1 MNLPNKLTLLRIVLV
16 APLIIFFSLS
26 YWSLNTNNNHLFL
39 IFLNVAGSIFVIS
52 MITDFLDGYLARKK
66 NQITTFGKL
75 FDPLADKI
83 TINVTLIFLA
93 MFHYSSFIFVILFI
107 IRDLVVDGSRN
118 IIAKHNLK
126 FEANIFGKLKTIFQ
140 TIAIIVLIF
149 ASPFIDR
156 KSWWQ
161 MLLINFPMII
171 ASIMSYFSGI
181 IYFKKIIPYIKGD
194 K

>member
-1 MNLPNKLTLLRIVLV
+1 MNLPNKLTILRIVLV
-16 APLIIFFSLS
+16 VPLIVFFSLS
-26 YWSLNTNNNHLFL
+26 YWSLNTKNDYLSF
-39 IFLNVAGSIFVIS
+39 IFLNLAGSIFVIS

-66 NQITTFGKL
+66 NEITTFGKL

-126 FEANIFGKLKTIFQ
+126 FEANIFGKLKTVFQ
-140 TIAIIVLIF
+140 TIAIIILIF
-149 ASPFIDR
+149 ASHFIDK

-171 ASIMSYFSGI
+171 ASLMSYFSGI